1 MHCALISTKLKVVK
15 GNTSVVTADVGT
27 SPEVPDGES
36 GYTPMNTVTQENGT
50 QTENDDIA
58 AD

>member
-1 MHCALISTKLKVVK
+1 M
-15 GNTSVVTADVGT
+15 VTADVGT

-36 GYTPMNTVTQENGT
+36 GYTATNTVTQENGT
-50 QTENDDIA
+50 QTENDDIV